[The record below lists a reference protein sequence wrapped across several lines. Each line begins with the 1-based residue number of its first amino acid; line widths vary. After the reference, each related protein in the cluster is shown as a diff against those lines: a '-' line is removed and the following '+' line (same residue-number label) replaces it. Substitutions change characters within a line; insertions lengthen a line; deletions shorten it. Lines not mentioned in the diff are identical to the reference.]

1 MFMITQKRREEDM
14 KARMKDPLTVFE
26 SAKTPGQIIR
36 AFRNNFEIAQDE
48 MAYACAISQANL
60 SAIENG
66 RRLVGPSVA
75 LKLAAFIGLSPEVIL
90 YPNGYQSEPKFI
102 EVKKRKSKMTGT

>member
-1 MFMITQKRREEDM
+1 M
-14 KARMKDPLTVFE
+14 KARMKDPLSVFE
-26 SAKTPGQIIR
+26 KARTPSQLIK

-48 MAYACAISQANL
+48 MAYACGISQANL

-75 LKLAAFIGLSPEVIL
+75 LKLAAFMGLSPEIIL
-90 YPNGYQSEPKFI
+90 YPNGYQSEPEFI
-102 EVKKRKSKMTGT
+102 EVQKRKTKMVG